1 MSFFFFFFFGAYC
14 SGARRARIAVCG
26 SFKDLPSFEN
36 GIWVSPVMVERE
48 RESKSFVYVK
58 SYFNYMVVLMGNKPS
73 PCKRIRRFSSV
84 PSSLGE

>member
-1 MSFFFFFFFGAYC
+1 MVGGGLRNSLSHC

-58 SYFNYMVVLMGNKPS
+58 SYL
-73 PCKRIRRFSSV
+73 IIW
-84 PSSLGE
+84 